1 MRRSGSAPP
10 PDPRPP
16 EARGQIS
23 IPVDAFL
30 PTKRRSDGSMGRA
43 VDLFAGAGG
52 FGLGL
57 SLAGWTVTGAVERD
71 AWACETLQTN
81 HPECEVVVGDITA
94 LTDRALGAIVERAD
108 LIVGGPPCQGFSV
121 ANNAA
126 GDPTDPRNSLFRE
139 FVRAVSLARPGAFV
153 MENVPGLLR
162 RHTASGRP
170 VIEIVRES
178 FEALGYHTAC
188 AVLEGR
194 DFGVPQLRPRL
205 FVVGSRR
212 PLRRPFPK
220 PTHGEVRD
228 ADTIALF
235 RDPASSYGHT
245 WLIDAIGDLPPA
257 GEPGASGVVPHD
269 REAQCPLQALL
280 RGGATGVTNHH
291 AMRHSKR
298 LIARFASIGWGE
310 SGADAPS
317 EHRARRR
324 GDASALSGK
333 DYDQNNRRLHPFR
346 VSHTIPASFYAN
358 FVHPFADRN
367 FTPREGARIQT
378 FPDWY
383 TFCGKPT
390 VVSHKLLR
398 REGRDAEL
406 HLCQYN
412 QIGNAVPPML
422 SFVLGRH
429 LREEMQRAEV
439 EAVAAAV

>member
-1 MRRSGSAPP
+1 
-10 PDPRPP
+10 
-16 EARGQIS
+16 
-23 IPVDAFL
+23 
-30 PTKRRSDGSMGRA
+30 MGRA

-71 AWACETLQTN
+71 AWACETLRTN
-81 HPECEVVVGDITA
+81 HPECEVVAGDITRLA
-94 LTDRALGAIVERAD
+94 DRALASIVEGAD

-126 GDPTDPRNSLFRE
+126 GDPADPRNSLFRE
-139 FVRAVSLARPGAFV
+139 FVRAVSLGRPAAFV

-162 RHTASGRP
+162 RRTATGRP

-178 FEALGYHTAC
+178 FERHGYHTEY

-205 FVVGSRR
+205 FIVGSRR
-212 PLRRPFPK
+212 PLARPFPS
-220 PTHGEVRD
+220 PTHGTARD
-228 ADTIALF
+228 ASTPTLF
-235 RDPASSYGHT
+235 RDAAPSPYRHS
-245 WLIDAIGDLPPA
+245 WLIDAIGDLPSA
-257 GEPGASGVVPHD
+257 GEPGASEVIAYD
-269 REAQCPLQALL
+269 REARCPLQVLL
-280 RGGATGVTNHH
+280 RGGASGVPNHH
-291 AMRHSKR
+291 AMRHSQR
-298 LIARFASIGWGE
+298 LVARFAQIGWGE

-333 DYDQNNRRLHPFR
+333 DYDQNNRRLHPYR

-358 FVHPFADRN
+358 FVHPFVDRN

-383 TFCGKPT
+383 VFCGKPT
-390 VVSHKLLR
+390 VVSHKLLQ
-398 REGRDAEL
+398 REGRDGEL

-422 SFVLGRH
+422 AYALGRH
-429 LREEMQRAEV
+429 LREEMQRAEA
-439 EAVAAAV
+439 EDVAAAV